1 MSKKTIYMIVI
12 LLVLVGGYFYVSG
25 GEDPASSNSLLLS
38 AGYGGSVD
46 ASLLNQLKA
55 LQIDTSFF
63 KSPEYVS
70 LVDYSVDI
78 ATQNVG
84 RPNPF
89 APIPGVS
96 NPLAPEPAG
105 IQAPTAR

>member
-1 MSKKTIYMIVI
+1 MSKKTIYIIVI
-12 LLVLVGGYFYVSG
+12 LIILVGGYFYLSG
-25 GEDPASSNSLLLS
+25 GDEPVSNNSLLS
-38 AGYGGSVD
+38 SSGYGGSAD

-78 ATQNVG
+78 TTQNVG

-89 APIPGVS
+89 APVPGVS
-96 NPLAPEPAG
+96 NPLAPEPTG
-105 IQAPTAR
+105 GQTPPAR